1 MTMVEFRQLEL
12 PEQIA
17 DLYEHGVYLGKRKE
31 EELAVLLYQLDC
43 FYVEVFYK
51 TYRKDVLEI
60 QVSESVLVLDPYLE
74 QIDLEFLVSEL

>member
-1 MTMVEFRQLEL
+1 MTMVEFKQLEL